1 MHSLT
6 NQRKSIRNVHQGGV
20 TISIL
25 TLMLSSF
32 ERYRTCVYE
41 IEGDGVSHLSCTSD
55 RYNIIIY
62 PITIPCMCSPIEA
75 MSTGRS
81 LGTFPV
87 AILHCASVPV
97 RRVSSQTRPQNCLRG
112 CSGEAW
118 NPTRSSVPVRR
129 VSSQKRP
136 HCFLRRC
143 NEEAGAPRR
152 SSPEDAVCRPRL
164 AICWPLCKGF
174 FFFEGVLTCPW
185 PEVMGYKW
193 R

>member
-1 MHSLT
+1 MQSFR
-6 NQRKSIRNVHQGGV
+6 NQRSSIRNVDQGGA

-32 ERYRTCVYE
+32 DRYRTCVYE

-55 RYNIIIY
+55 RYNTIIY
-62 PITIPCMCSPIEA
+62 PITTPCMCSPIEA

-87 AILHCASVPV
+87 AILQCASVPV
-97 RRVSSQTRPQNCLRG
+97 RRVSSQTRPQSSLRG

-129 VSSQKRP
+129 GSSQKRP
-136 HCFLRRC
+136 CSSLRRC
-143 NEEAGAPRR
+143 SEEAWTPTR
-152 SSPEDAVCRPRL
+152 
-164 AICWPLCKGF
+164 
-174 FFFEGVLTCPW
+174 
-185 PEVMGYKW
+185 
-193 R
+193 